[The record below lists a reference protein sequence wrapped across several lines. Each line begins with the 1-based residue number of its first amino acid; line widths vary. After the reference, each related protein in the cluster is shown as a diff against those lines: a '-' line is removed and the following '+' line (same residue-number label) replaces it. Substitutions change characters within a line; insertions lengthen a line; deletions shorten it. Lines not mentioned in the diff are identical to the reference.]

1 MRGMGGVFK
10 RKNSNFWWIRYSHRG
25 KEFRESSGSPDRRQ
39 AEKFLKQRLKE
50 IGSDQLGHKRFIGPQ
65 EERVTVEEL
74 LQDLVADHRLR
85 GRKSLPITLEHLK
98 AIRSVFGMDRAI
110 DVTPSQIRQV
120 ATMWQSE
127 GIANA
132 TINRRLGILRRAF
145 MLAVKDEK
153 ITSVPSFP
161 TLLGE
166 NRREGFFERGEF
178 LAVLS
183 HLPDDGLRDFTE
195 WAYWTGMRKGEIASL
210 RWTAFDR
217 ETWTVRLSGKDA
229 KTGEPRKLAL
239 EDSFRAII
247 KRRIEVRRLDSPFI
261 FHRAGEPIRE
271 FRKSWRSACRAAGVP
286 GRIFHDLRRT
296 AIRNLIRAGVPQS
309 VAMAIS
315 GHRTA
320 SVFRR
325 YDITADEDLR
335 DAAMK
340 VQNYVASLPE
350 KASVVPLFRAS
361 KSRVR

>member
-127 GIANA
+127 GVADA
-132 TINRRLGILRRAF
+132 TITRRLGILKRAF
-145 MLAVKDEK
+145 ALARRDEK

-161 TLLGE
+161 TLPGDKP
-166 NRREGFFERGEF
+166 REGFFERGEF
-178 LAVLS
+178 LKVLS
-183 HLPDDGLRDFTE
+183 HLPNDGLRDFTE
-195 WAYWTGMRKGEIASL
+195 WAYWTGMRKGEISSL
-210 RWTAFDR
+210 RWATFDQ
-217 ETWTVRLSGKDA
+217 ETWTLRLSGRDT
-229 KTGEPRKLAL
+229 KTGKERKLVL
-239 EDSFRAII
+239 EGPLHPII
-247 KRRIEVRRLDSPFI
+247 KRRVKARRLDCSFI
-261 FHRAGEPIRE
+261 FHRAGEPIGE
-271 FRKSWRSACRAAGVP
+271 FRKSWRSACNAAGVS

-296 AIRNLIRAGVPQS
+296 AVRNLIRAGVPQS
-309 VAMAIS
+309 VAMKIS
-315 GHRTA
+315 GHQTA
-320 SVFRR
+320 AVFRR
-325 YDITADEDLR
+325 YDITADDDLR
-335 DAAMK
+335 DAVLK
-340 VQNYVASLPE
+340 VQGYVASLPR
-350 KASVVPLFRAS
+350 KAKVTPFNRAS